1 MALTPED
8 VVNKRFQPTKFREG
22 YDQDEVDDFLDE
34 VVVELRRLNQEN
46 EELKQR
52 LVAAD
57 SRIAELQRSGGQ
69 GAAAAA
75 PAAAV
80 AAADNGEAER
90 LQREN
95 EELKQRLAQA
105 QQEAAQ
111 AKQQAE
117 QAQQSQAAAR
127 AAGYQAPADDA
138 NDPNATNN
146 LLQLARRLH
155 EEHVREGVEKR
166 DQLIAEGHA
175 TAARIVAEA
184 ESKQRA
190 QISALDQERSGLER
204 RIDELRTFER
214 DYRKGLKNYIESQLH
229 DLDAP
234 VQGGGASGQ
243 GGARSAAPVSAGS
256 NAVPAPVPA
265 GGSDDS
271 SNQGQAPGFPGF
283 GG

>member
-52 LVAAD
+52 LVASD

-69 GAAAAA
+69 SAGTGA
-75 PAAAV
+75 P
-80 AAADNGEAER
+80 AADNGEVAR
-90 LQREN
+90 LQQEN
-95 EELKQRLAQA
+95 EELKRRLAA
-105 QQEAAQ
+105 AKEAA
-111 AKQQAE
+111 
-117 QAQQSQAAAR
+117 AAAAT
-127 AAGYQAPADDA
+127 AAVPAPAYAAPVDA
-138 NDPNATNN
+138 NASDPNSTNN

-155 EEHVREGVEKR
+155 EEHVKEGMEKR
-166 DQLIAEGHA
+166 DALIAEGHA

-190 QISALDQERSGLER
+190 QISALDQERSGLEH

-214 DYRKGLKNYIESQLH
+214 EYRQTLKNYIESQLR
-229 DLDAP
+229 DLDTTT
-234 VQGGGASGQ
+234 ASGNAFS
-243 GGARSAAPVSAGS
+243 GSTGANSGATPTPVSAGS
-256 NAVPAPVPA
+256 GD
-265 GGSDDS
+265 GGSNGQD
-271 SNQGQAPGFPGF
+271 QGQQPPVFPGF

>member
-34 VVVELRRLNQEN
+34 IVIELRRLNQEN

-69 GAAAAA
+69 GAPAAA
-75 PAAAV
+75 P

-111 AKQQAE
+111 AKQQAA
-117 QAQQSQAAAR
+117 QAQAAPAP
-127 AAGYQAPADDA
+127 AYQAPADDA

-190 QISALDQERSGLER
+190 QISALDQERSVLER
-204 RIDELRTFER
+204 RIDELRSFER
-214 DYRKGLKNYIESQLH
+214 DYRKGLKSYIESQLR

-234 VQGGGASGQ
+234 VQGSAQNAGG
-243 GGARSAAPVSAGS
+243 RNAAPVNAGG
-256 NAVPAPVPA
+256 NVPAPVPA
-265 GGSDDS
+265 GGSDES
-271 SNQGQAPGFPGF
+271 SNQGQPPVFPGF

>member
-34 VVVELRRLNQEN
+34 VVVELRRLTQEN

-52 LVAAD
+52 LVASD

-69 GAAAAA
+69 GAAAA
-75 PAAAV
+75 PAAQ
-80 AAADNGEAER
+80 ADNGQAER

-95 EELKQRLAQA
+95 EELRQRLAQA
-105 QQEAAQ
+105 QQEAAA

-117 QAQQSQAAAR
+117 QAQAAPS
-127 AAGYQAPADDA
+127 YQAPADDA

-190 QISALDQERSGLER
+190 QISALDQERTTLER

-214 DYRKGLKNYIESQLH
+214 DYRKGLKSYIEGQLR

-234 VQGGGASGQ
+234 VQGGGAAPRSGAAVNA
-243 GGARSAAPVSAGS
+243 GG
-256 NAVPAPVPA
+256 VPAPVPA

-271 SNQGQAPGFPGF
+271 SNQGQPPVFPGF

>member
-69 GAAAAA
+69 GGAAPVAAAA
-75 PAAAV
+75 PQ
-80 AAADNGEAER
+80 AADNAETER

-117 QAQQSQAAAR
+117 QQAQAAPA
-127 AAGYQAPADDA
+127 YQAPADDA

-214 DYRKGLKNYIESQLH
+214 DYRKGLKVYIEGQLR

-234 VQGGGASGQ
+234 VQGGGAQ
-243 GGARSAAPVSAGS
+243 PGGASGSRSAAPVSGS
-256 NAVPAPVPA
+256 VPAPVPA

-271 SNQGQAPGFPGF
+271 GQGQQPPAFPGF